1 MLTIAVFTVSF
12 KVFIK
17 SFMLTMTSGV
27 FAFCYIT
34 PNPNPCD
41 RCWHSQSLI
50 SPISNFHRG
59 QKAISVFLFLG
70 RETVL
75 CNQFF
80 LFVNKPVDS
89 SSLPPFVSSCL
100 RLYKHRS
107 LPVTTTSAPNQ
118 GTATPSTGDGVRPAA
133 LPSQLTQTHRLNG
146 FLPRILSGPPEENLG
161 P

>member
-27 FAFCYIT
+27 FDFCYIT
-34 PNPNPCD
+34 PD
-41 RCWHSQSLI
+41 RPPAMLTFTKPYLSYIKL
-50 SPISNFHRG
+50 PLRP
-59 QKAISVFLFLG
+59 KAIFVFLFLG

-75 CNQFF
+75 YNQFFF
-80 LFVNKPVDS
+80 LFVNKPADS
-89 SSLPPFVSSCL
+89 SSFPPFVSSCL
-100 RLYKHRS
+100 RSYKHRS

-118 GTATPSTGDGVRPAA
+118 GTATPSTGNGVRPAA

-146 FLPRILSGPPEENLG
+146 FLPRILSGPPDENLG

>member
-27 FAFCYIT
+27 FAFCCIT
-34 PNPNPCD
+34 PD
-41 RCWHSQSLI
+41 RPLAMLTFTKPYLSYIKLS
-50 SPISNFHRG
+50 SRP
-59 QKAISVFLFLG
+59 KAISVFLFLG

-75 CNQFF
+75 SNQFF
-80 LFVNKPVDS
+80 LFVNKPADS
-89 SSLPPFVSSCL
+89 SSFPPFVSSCL
-100 RLYKHRS
+100 RSYKHRS

-118 GTATPSTGDGVRPAA
+118 GTATPSTGDGVRTAA

>member
-34 PNPNPCD
+34 PD
-41 RCWHSQSLI
+41 RPLAMLTFTKPYLSYIKLS
-50 SPISNFHRG
+50 SRP
-59 QKAISVFLFLG
+59 KAISVFLFLG

-75 CNQFF
+75 HNQFF
-80 LFVNKPVDS
+80 LFVNKPADS
-89 SSLPPFVSSCL
+89 SPLPPFVSSCL
-100 RLYKHRS
+100 RLYKYRT

-118 GTATPSTGDGVRPAA
+118 GTATPSTGDGVRPAT

>member
-34 PNPNPCD
+34 PD
-41 RCWHSQSLI
+41 RPLAMLTFTKPYLSYIKLS
-50 SPISNFHRG
+50 SRP
-59 QKAISVFLFLG
+59 KAISVFLFLG

-75 CNQFF
+75 YNQCV
-80 LFVNKPVDS
+80 LS
-89 SSLPPFVSSCL
+89 SSLTNPPSPPSRHLFSSCL
-100 RLYKHRS
+100 RLYKYRT

-118 GTATPSTGDGVRPAA
+118 GTATPSTGDGVAPAT

>member
-34 PNPNPCD
+34 PD
-41 RCWHSQSLI
+41 RPLAMLTFTKPYLSYIKLS
-50 SPISNFHRG
+50 SRP
-59 QKAISVFLFLG
+59 KAISVFLFLG

-75 CNQFF
+75 SNQFF
-80 LFVNKPVDS
+80 LFVNKPADS
-89 SSLPPFVSSCL
+89 SSFAPFVSSCL
-100 RLYKHRS
+100 RLYKYRT

-118 GTATPSTGDGVRPAA
+118 GTATPSTGDGVRPAT